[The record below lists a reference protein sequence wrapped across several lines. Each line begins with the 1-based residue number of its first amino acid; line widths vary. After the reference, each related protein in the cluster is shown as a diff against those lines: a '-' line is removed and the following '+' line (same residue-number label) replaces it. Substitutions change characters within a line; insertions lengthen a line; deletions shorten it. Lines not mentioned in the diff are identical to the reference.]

1 MKMRL
6 TIHTFDLASTERLLC
21 CEALTAAGTIVE
33 AAKLLGIT
41 RHALKRRIVKHE
53 IEWPRPKFGPNSLAA
68 AQAAQATRLGENAP
82 VASPQTLAPSPTT
95 PALAAP
101 TTQVNAAPR
110 PTMAPRLSMPL
121 SGLSPRIV
129 NGD

>member
-6 TIHTFDLASTERLLC
+6 TINTFDLASTERLLC
-21 CEALTAAGTIVE
+21 CEALTAAGSIVE

-68 AQAAQATRLGENAP
+68 AQADQAARLAQTTP
-82 VASPQTLAPSPTT
+82 APSP
-95 PALAAP
+95 AP
-101 TTQVNAAPR
+101 QVKHVTMRPTIATRPTVAAPR
-110 PTMAPRLSMPL
+110 INTPFIPTVPRSFKA
-121 SGLSPRIV
+121 
-129 NGD
+129 D

>member
-21 CEALTAAGTIVE
+21 CEALTASGTIVE

-68 AQAAQATRLGENAP
+68 AQAAQAARLGQAAP
-82 VASPQTLAPSPTT
+82 VASPQASVPSPTT
-95 PALAAP
+95 PAPAP
-101 TTQVNAAPR
+101 TTQVHAAPR
-110 PTMAPRLSMPL
+110 PSIAPRMAI

-129 NGD
+129 TGD

>member
-6 TIHTFDLASTERLLC
+6 TINTFDLASTERLLC
-21 CEALTAAGTIVE
+21 SEALTAAGSIVE

-68 AQAAQATRLGENAP
+68 ARAAQRDRLA
-82 VASPQTLAPSPTT
+82 QTT
-95 PALAAP
+95 PAPAP
-101 TTQVNAAPR
+101 VSQSVTQVAPRPAVAPR
-110 PTMAPRLSMPL
+110 PTIAVRPTIRPPMTRFG
-121 SGLSPRIV
+121 SGE
-129 NGD
+129 